1 LYLPRECAAL
11 GLSLAA
17 LVLPAAAAGSG
28 HKLHGNNFFAN
39 CRFSH
44 MNHDDPIVFPG
55 HRGLSHD
62 HTFFGNS
69 STNAS
74 STLASLR
81 RGTTTC
87 KPSADKAAYW
97 IPTLYR
103 DGRVV
108 RPAKA
113 QFYYNLRGYGQMHA
127 FPYGLKVVAGNSR
140 ARRPQSTKVVYWD
153 CVGAATARS
162 APATRPPQTCAGAR
176 LAAPRGFFRRCV
188 TCKLQPLPPSAKSA
202 KRFLELHVNFPDCW
216 DGKRLDSRDHRSHMA
231 YSTNYVCPASHP
243 VKVPLIRLTVRY
255 PISGGRGVYLSSGG
269 VLTGHA
275 DFLNAW
281 DERFLKKLV
290 STCFDDRP
298 CNPETMTR

>member
-1 LYLPRECAAL
+1 MRHAAVV
-11 GLSLAA
+11 LSLAV
-17 LVLPAAAAGSG
+17 LVWPAAANGSA

-44 MNHDDPIVFPG
+44 TNHDDPIVFPG
-55 HRGLSHD
+55 HPRFSHD
-62 HTFFGNS
+62 HTFFGNA

-74 STLASLR
+74 STLTSLR
-81 RGTTTC
+81 LATTTC
-87 KPSADKAAYW
+87 KPKADKAAYW

-103 DGRVV
+103 DGREI

-113 QFYYNLRGYGQMHA
+113 QFYYNLRGYDRMHA
-127 FPYGLKVVAGNSR
+127 FPYGLKVVAGDAR

-153 CVGAATARS
+153 CVGSMTERS
-162 APATRPPQTCAGAR
+162 APVARPPETCADVR
-176 LAAPRGFFRRCV
+176 LSAPKGFFRRCA
-188 TCKLQPLPPSAKSA
+188 TCKLQPLPPSAQRA
-202 KRFLELHVNFPDCW
+202 KRFLELHVDFPDCW
-216 DGKRLDSRDHRSHMA
+216 DGKHLDSPDHRGHMA

-255 PISGGRGVYLSSGG
+255 PIGGGRGVYLSSGG

-281 DERFLKKLV
+281 DERFLTKLV
-290 STCFDDRP
+290 AACFADRP
-298 CNPETMTR
+298 CNPETMRP